1 MTDLGLTPLYKNMSP
16 ILRIALPSI
25 AANITVPLLALVDTA
40 IVGHLGSAVYIGAV
54 AVGGMVFSMIY
65 WIFGFLRMGT
75 GGLTAQACGAGLD
88 DESMRIL
95 LRSLCWAA
103 GVSVLLIALQ
113 VPIADAAFL
122 YASPTTE
129 VEASARTYFSILVW
143 GAPAVLG
150 LYSFVGWFL
159 GMQNAR
165 YAMYIALVQNV
176 VNIIASLSFVLLAG
190 MKVEGV
196 ALGTLLAQYAGLI
209 MAAMLWLK
217 TYRRR
222 MLKDGL
228 PGNVWEKRA
237 LSRFF
242 SVNRDIFLRTLCLVF
257 VTTWF
262 TRAGAKQ
269 GDLVLA
275 ANALLMQF
283 FVLFSYVMDGFAY
296 AGEALGGR
304 YAGADDAHSFKHMV
318 ARLFA
323 WGTALAVAF
332 TLVYAFCGGMLLN
345 LLTNDRQV
353 SDYASGLLCFACLI
367 PPVSMAAF
375 LLDGIF
381 VGTTSTRAMLLAMA
395 CACLAFFAI
404 ALPLLRFG
412 NEYLWSAFLVYL
424 AMRSLVSALLYP
436 QVLRKVGEHYASA
449 NCKN

>member
-1 MTDLGLTPLYKNMSP
+1 MSP

-88 DESMRIL
+88 GESLRIL
-95 LRSLCWAA
+95 LRSLGWAA
-103 GVSVLLIALQ
+103 ATSLLLIALQ

-122 YASPTTE
+122 YASPTPE
-129 VEASARTYFSILVW
+129 VEASARTYFSILIW

-176 VNIIASLSFVLLAG
+176 VNIAASLSFVLLAG

-196 ALGTLLAQYAGLI
+196 ALGTLLAQYAGLA
-209 MAAMLWLK
+209 MAVGLWLK
-217 TYRRR
+217 AYRRR
-222 MLKDGL
+222 MMAGGL
-228 PGNVWEKRA
+228 PDKVWEKRA

-262 TRAGAKQ
+262 TRAGARQ

-304 YAGADDAHSFKHMV
+304 YAGAHDAGSFRRMV
-318 ARLFA
+318 KSLFT
-323 WGTALAVAF
+323 WGTALAAAF
-332 TLVYAFCGGMLLN
+332 TLTYALGGGVLLW
-345 LLTNDRQV
+345 LLTNDTAV
-353 SDYASGLLCFACLI
+353 SDYAAALLPFACAI
-367 PPVSMAAF
+367 PAVSMAAF

-381 VGTTSTRAMLLAMA
+381 VGTTSTRPMLLAMA
-395 CACLAFFAI
+395 CACTAFFAT
-404 ALPLLRFG
+404 AVPLLRHG
-412 NEYLWSAFLVYL
+412 NEFLWAAFLIYL
-424 AMRSLVSALLYP
+424 ALRSLVSALLYP
-436 QVLRKVGEHYASA
+436 GVLRKVSGGGGSEKAGDR
-449 NCKN
+449 